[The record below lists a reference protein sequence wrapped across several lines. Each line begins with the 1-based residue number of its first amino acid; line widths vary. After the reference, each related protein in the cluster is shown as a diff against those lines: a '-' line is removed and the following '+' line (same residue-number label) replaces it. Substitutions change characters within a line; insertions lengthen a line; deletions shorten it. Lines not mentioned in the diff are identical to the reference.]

1 MPDNPFEGFT
11 GSQQKE
17 APKKAEPKPKEEPS
31 PRKSTGFASRG
42 KQVSAD
48 DYPQRS
54 NPTWD
59 DFPSDEYEQLTDF
72 SDLSQ
77 VNHRLNTLRSRFYQ
91 INKQLKLAQRSLA
104 QAKAEHSS
112 KLRREMVNISGGT
125 EKTRVAM
132 AEIACEEW
140 ESDVIVYNQ
149 LVQEMTN
156 DQRIVS
162 KDLDVLETLSNNIR
176 AQIKIM

>member
-1 MPDNPFEGFT
+1 
-11 GSQQKE
+11 
-17 APKKAEPKPKEEPS
+17 
-31 PRKSTGFASRG
+31 
-42 KQVSAD
+42 
-48 DYPQRS
+48 
-54 NPTWD
+54 
-59 DFPSDEYEQLTDF
+59 
-72 SDLSQ
+72 
-77 VNHRLNTLRSRFYQ
+77 
-91 INKQLKLAQRSLA
+91 
-104 QAKAEHSS
+104 
-112 KLRREMVNISGGT
+112 
-125 EKTRVAM
+125 M